1 MLLGNAFG
9 VRGQAWESDVC
20 LKWINKI
27 EVCIEKDFG
36 GHPEALT
43 ICQESLQM
51 ELEGVRVL
59 SREEKIVFLSSL
71 TQTETWHFL

>member
-9 VRGQAWESDVC
+9 VRGRAWESDVRP
-20 LKWINKI
+20 KWINKI

-43 ICQESLQM
+43 ICQESADGVGGGQG
-51 ELEGVRVL
+51 LE
-59 SREEKIVFLSSL
+59 
-71 TQTETWHFL
+71 